1 MAAQELQQII
11 YLFLQFVSA
20 FQLYLLLSASLR

>member
-11 YLFLQFVSA
+11 YLFSQFVSA
-20 FQLYLLLSASLR
+20 FQSYLLLSASLG